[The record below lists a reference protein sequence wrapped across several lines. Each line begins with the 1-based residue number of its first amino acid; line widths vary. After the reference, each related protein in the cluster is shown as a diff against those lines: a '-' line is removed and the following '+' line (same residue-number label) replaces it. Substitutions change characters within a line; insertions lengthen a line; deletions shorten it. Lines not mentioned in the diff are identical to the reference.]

1 MKTLV
6 AGGAGFIGSHLCDA
20 LLEEGHTVI
29 CVDNLSRGTEENIKH
44 LQDFNKFQFY
54 HTDVSELDA
63 LREIF
68 DNEKPEYVFHLVAN
82 SDIQASAKQPEI
94 EYQCTYTTTFNILQC
109 MKEFQVKNLFFAST
123 SAVYGDKRGM
133 KLTEHTPNLSPVS
146 YYGAAKLGSEA
157 LISAYSFM
165 DDIQALIFRFPNVVG
180 PRLTHG
186 VIFDFVKK
194 LTNNSSQLEIL
205 GDGRQRKPYVYVK
218 DLVQAIV
225 YMKETRKAGVEL
237 YNLGV
242 DSTTSVT
249 RIADILCE
257 EMGLENVEY
266 HYTGGEAGWKG
277 DVPRFQYCLDKIH
290 AAGWSAQYDSDE
302 AVRMTIKYELDKL
315 NWGMQTK

>member
-1 MKTLV
+1 M
-6 AGGAGFIGSHLCDA
+6 
-20 LLEEGHTVI
+20 
-29 CVDNLSRGTEENIKH
+29 
-44 LQDFNKFQFY
+44 
-54 HTDVSELDA
+54 
-63 LREIF
+63 
-68 DNEKPEYVFHLVAN
+68 
-82 SDIQASAKQPEI
+82 
-94 EYQCTYTTTFNILQC
+94 
-109 MKEFQVKNLFFAST
+109 
-123 SAVYGDKRGM
+123 
-133 KLTEHTPNLSPVS
+133 
-146 YYGAAKLGSEA
+146 
-157 LISAYSFM
+157 
-165 DDIQALIFRFPNVVG
+165 
-180 PRLTHG
+180 
-186 VIFDFVKK
+186 
-194 LTNNSSQLEIL
+194 
-205 GDGRQRKPYVYVK
+205 
-218 DLVQAIV
+218 QAIV